1 MGCACHG
8 GSKLAVTDIL
18 AFDQCLFCGMKHLTT
33 AWSLW
38 NEFSYQDLNL
48 AAIDGQL
55 RLAIGHLQYIEPELC
70 RRIRDIALK
79 IERRDLE
86 GVSSKAFEDLL
97 EELQESI
104 YRENPDMRER
114 ISRLRG

>member
-8 GSKLAVTDIL
+8 GSRLAVADIL

-55 RLAIGHLQYIEPELC
+55 RLQQSLPLIVRWYQFRSLSLYV
-70 RRIRDIALK
+70 
-79 IERRDLE
+79 RRD
-86 GVSSKAFEDLL
+86 S
-97 EELQESI
+97 
-104 YRENPDMRER
+104 
-114 ISRLRG
+114 